1 MASVLVSAG
10 EVEYVRRGFEAG
22 VRGDG
27 RGPLD
32 FRQIE
37 IETGVIGQATGSA
50 RVRLGTTDVLAEV
63 GPPAEGAPNQG
74 RISFATEFSP
84 IASPSFQG
92 RGGEELASDLTAML
106 QRTFFR
112 SPVSGRA
119 GLDLTTLSI
128 VSGKSCWVVYV
139 DVLVLAVGGAVVDT
153 ASIAVKAALTATLLP
168 KIEMVAGEDPED
180 EPDYEIDDDPSVSV
194 PLDTRYVPLTL
205 TVSQVG
211 VTPALDLDL
220 LEEASAAAALSVGVD
235 AEGRVDMLDIAEQ
248 RGIALHAAIDAHL
261 TRQRANAWRA
271 LEAEEPEPLVYDEFA
286 VALAGPSALASARA
300 CAQPFTGT
308 AGPGKPH
315 RARKLCLSN
324 VTARVWWFD
333 EQIRAAL
340 SSGTNAPRQVV
351 VLGSGMDTR
360 PWRCSDF
367 PPGLLWFEVDLP
379 AMVSAKGLALDALGA
394 QKGTGPGEGA
404 RKHPLH
410 VASWRA
416 LTADL
421 SGPDWVQALA
431 ACGFDPGQPTL
442 WIVEGLFMYLEPRD
456 GTGLLHTMQGH
467 SAPGSRLVTH
477 NVTQELVDGVQD
489 GSITEYPP
497 YSQDLVRTWH
507 YGFPAPLEP
516 ALAELGWRV
525 TTKASRALIARS
537 IFGAGSDEELEGCVE
552 FDARLGCAMDRYSVF
567 VAATVADVKPR
578 T

>member
-50 RVRLGTTDVLAEV
+50 RVRLGTTDVLVGVKAEV

-235 AEGRVDMLDIAEQ
+235 AEGRVVGTTQRGAGGISPETLLDMLDIAEQ

-261 TRQRANAWRA
+261 TRQRAN
-271 LEAEEPEPLVYDEFA
+271 
-286 VALAGPSALASARA
+286 
-300 CAQPFTGT
+300 
-308 AGPGKPH
+308 
-315 RARKLCLSN
+315 
-324 VTARVWWFD
+324 
-333 EQIRAAL
+333 
-340 SSGTNAPRQVV
+340 
-351 VLGSGMDTR
+351 GM
-360 PWRCSDF
+360 
-367 PPGLLWFEVDLP
+367 
-379 AMVSAKGLALDALGA
+379 A
-394 QKGTGPGEGA
+394 
-404 RKHPLH
+404 
-410 VASWRA
+410 
-416 LTADL
+416 
-421 SGPDWVQALA
+421 
-431 ACGFDPGQPTL
+431 
-442 WIVEGLFMYLEPRD
+442 
-456 GTGLLHTMQGH
+456 
-467 SAPGSRLVTH
+467 
-477 NVTQELVDGVQD
+477 
-489 GSITEYPP
+489 
-497 YSQDLVRTWH
+497 
-507 YGFPAPLEP
+507 
-516 ALAELGWRV
+516 
-525 TTKASRALIARS
+525 
-537 IFGAGSDEELEGCVE
+537 
-552 FDARLGCAMDRYSVF
+552 
-567 VAATVADVKPR
+567 
-578 T
+578 